1 MAHLNDR
8 HYVIFNCTELDTIN
22 FNQVLETSID
32 TVRKSVDLTQTFV
45 KFEGDTPP
53 SVLSLTTK
61 SQEYSYSEILS
72 ILNTPEW
79 IIPDPQ

>member
-1 MAHLNDR
+1 MAHLNNR

-45 KFEGDTPP
+45 KFEGDTPS

-61 SQEYSYSEILS
+61 SQEYSYSEIVS
-72 ILNTPEW
+72 ILNTSEW